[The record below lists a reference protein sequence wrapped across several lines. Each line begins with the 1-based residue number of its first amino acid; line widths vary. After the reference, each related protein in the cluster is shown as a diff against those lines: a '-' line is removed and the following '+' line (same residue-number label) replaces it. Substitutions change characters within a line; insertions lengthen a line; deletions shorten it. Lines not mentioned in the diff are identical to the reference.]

1 MRTQSNLRQVFFY
14 LVAENDS
21 NYVGAY
27 MDIAAAL
34 EQDFRAKLAAGATQ
48 ESLPLSRDL
57 WMRFFA
63 AEYRGFDRK
72 TRRVEL
78 ARAGRVFDL
87 VLRTVL
93 AQCASR

>member
-34 EQDFRAKLAAGATQ
+34 EQDFRAQ
-48 ESLPLSRDL
+48 
-57 WMRFFA
+57 
-63 AEYRGFDRK
+63 
-72 TRRVEL
+72 
-78 ARAGRVFDL
+78 
-87 VLRTVL
+87 
-93 AQCASR
+93 